1 MKQVII
7 REVVSSDEAILIKL
21 IEQLGYSITLS
32 ELQANI
38 ELCLSDKH
46 YNIFVAEIQDEIC
59 GFIGLITAR
68 WLHRNGSWAKVLALV
83 VDEEQ
88 RGAKIGSQLLNFAE
102 NYAKAQGCDK
112 IELTSGLH
120 RHQSGA
126 HKFYRNHGY
135 QSDLTQY
142 FMKKLS

>member
-1 MKQVII
+1 MWFYWSCYCQMVALQ
-7 REVVSSDEAILIKL
+7 RC
-21 IEQLGYSITLS
+21 LGY
-32 ELQANI
+32 
-38 ELCLSDKH
+38 
-46 YNIFVAEIQDEIC
+46 
-59 GFIGLITAR
+59 
-68 WLHRNGSWAKVLALV
+68 KVSALV
-83 VDEEQ
+83 VDDEQ

-120 RHQSGA
+120 RRQSGA

>member
-7 REVVSSDEAILIKL
+7 RKVIPSDVTVLVKL

-46 YNIFVAEIQDEIC
+46 YSIFVAETQGEIY
-59 GFIGLITAR
+59 GFIGLITAS

-88 RGAKIGSQLLNFAE
+88 RGAEIGSQLLNFAE
-102 NYAKAQGCDK
+102 NYAKTQGCDK

-120 RHQSGA
+120 RRQSGA
-126 HKFYRNHGY
+126 HKFYLSHGY

>member
-1 MKQVII
+1 VKQVII
-7 REVVSSDEAILIKL
+7 REVVSSDAAVLIKL

-38 ELCLSDKH
+38 ELCLNDKH
-46 YNIFVAEIQDEIC
+46 YSIFVAEVQDEIC
-59 GFIGLITAR
+59 GFIGVVIAR
-68 WLHRNGSWAKVLALV
+68 WLHRDGAWAKVLALV

-88 RGAKIGSQLLNFAE
+88 RGAKIGSELLNFAE
-102 NYAKAQGCDK
+102 NYAKTQGCDK

-120 RHQSGA
+120 RRQSGA
-126 HKFYRNHGY
+126 HKFYLSHGY
-135 QSDLTQY
+135 QSDLTQH